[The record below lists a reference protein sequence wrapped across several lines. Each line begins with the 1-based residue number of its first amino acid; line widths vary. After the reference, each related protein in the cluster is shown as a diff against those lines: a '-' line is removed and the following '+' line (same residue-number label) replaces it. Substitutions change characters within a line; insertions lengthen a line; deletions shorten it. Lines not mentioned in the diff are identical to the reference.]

1 MMELIDERLE
11 ELNVRALDVA
21 LALGLICDEHSTL
34 LLLLKLSLFGVKPC
48 KSEHVHSYPQYFV
61 EF

>member
-1 MMELIDERLE
+1 MELVDERLE
-11 ELNVRALDVA
+11 ELNIRALDVA
-21 LALGLICDEHSTL
+21 MALGLVCDEHST

-48 KSEHVHSYPQYFV
+48 KSEHVHSCSQYFV